1 MRRRD
6 DIADGIA
13 AASSAVL
20 RWMDDNVVQQRPD
33 DRSAEETRHAHP
45 SPPTAAGADALRPD
59 RRGAP
64 VRTFGVEEEFLL
76 VHAEDG
82 RPAPLGQEAFR
93 LCHDERLTCEI
104 KQEQIETGTHPYDDV
119 NYLAMDIARC
129 RALADETARRVG
141 ARAVALATSPQPARP
156 IASPGTRYEQIQDRF
171 ALTAS
176 EQLTCGCHV
185 HVSVADDEEGVAVL
199 DRIRAW
205 LPVLLALSGN
215 SPFWNGTD
223 TGYASYRSQ
232 AWSRWPMTGPCD
244 IFGTPER
251 YHATVAGLL
260 DTAVPVDLAQIY
272 FDARLSHHHPTVE
285 VRVSDVCLYSDDAV
299 LIALLT
305 RGLVETAAR
314 EWRAGVAPL
323 AVPTAMLR
331 MASWRAGR
339 FGLDGKLLHPL
350 TGKPQDAGTVALA
363 LLRHVG
369 PALRDQGDA
378 EIAESL
384 LRQLLARGTG
394 ARRQRAALLRRGSL
408 EDVVSEALRIT
419 HLARG
424 GIADHHEAAP
434 RPAQRILARATGRG
448 RAKIS

>member
-1 MRRRD
+1 M
-6 DIADGIA
+6 
-13 AASSAVL
+13 
-20 RWMDDNVVQQRPD
+20 
-33 DRSAEETRHAHP
+33 
-45 SPPTAAGADALRPD
+45 
-59 RRGAP
+59 
-64 VRTFGVEEEFLL
+64 RTFGVEEEFLL
-76 VHAEDG
+76 VDADSG
-82 RPAPLGQEAFR
+82 RPVPLGQEAFG
-93 LCHDERLTCEI
+93 LCQDERLTCEI

-119 NYLAMDIARC
+119 NDLAMDIARC

-141 ARAVALATSPQPARP
+141 ARAAALATSPHPASP
-156 IASPGTRYEQIQDRF
+156 IASPGTRYEEMQDRF
-171 ALTAS
+171 AVTAS

-185 HVSVADDEEGVAVL
+185 HVGVADDDEGVAVL

-205 LPVLLALSGN
+205 LPVLLALSSN

-232 AWSRWPMTGPCD
+232 AWSRWPMTGPSE
-244 IFGTPER
+244 IFGTAER

-305 RGLVETAAR
+305 RGLVETTAR
-314 EWRAGVAPL
+314 EWRAGQAPL
-323 AVPTAMLR
+323 AVPTALVK

-339 FGLDGKLLHPL
+339 FGMDGKLLHPL
-350 TGKPQDAGTVALA
+350 TGRPEDAESVALA
-363 LLRHVG
+363 LLRYLR
-369 PALRDQGDA
+369 PALQDQGDA

-408 EDVVSEALRIT
+408 EDVVAEAVRVT
-419 HLARG
+419 HLPRG
-424 GIADHHEAAP
+424 GIAEHHEAAL
-434 RPAQRILARATGRG
+434 RPARRAFARAGRG
-448 RAKIS
+448 RTAIS

>member
-1 MRRRD
+1 M
-6 DIADGIA
+6 
-13 AASSAVL
+13 
-20 RWMDDNVVQQRPD
+20 
-33 DRSAEETRHAHP
+33 
-45 SPPTAAGADALRPD
+45 
-59 RRGAP
+59 
-64 VRTFGVEEEFLL
+64 EEEFLL
-76 VHAEDG
+76 VDAETG
-82 RPAPLGQEAFR
+82 SPVPLGQEAFGQC
-93 LCHDERLTCEI
+93 LDDRLTCEI
-104 KQEQIETGTHPYDDV
+104 KQEQIETGTRPHADV
-119 NYLAMDIARC
+119 NDLAMDIARC

-141 ARAVALATSPQPARP
+141 ARAPALATSPQPAHP
-156 IASPGTRYEQIQDRF
+156 VATPGTRYEEMQDRF

-185 HVSVADDEEGVAVL
+185 HVSVEDDDEGVAVL

-244 IFGTPER
+244 VFGTAER
-251 YHATVAGLL
+251 YHETVAGLL
-260 DTAVPVDLAQIY
+260 DTAVPVDLGQIY

-299 LIALLT
+299 LLALLT

-314 EWRAGVAPL
+314 EWRAGVPPMP
-323 AVPTAMLR
+323 VRTATLR

-339 FGLDGKLLHPL
+339 FGMDGKLLHPVE
-350 TGKPQDAGTVALA
+350 GKPQEAGSVASA
-363 LLRHVG
+363 LLRHVR
-369 PALRDQGDA
+369 PALLDQGDA

-394 ARRQRAALLRRGSL
+394 ARRQRAALMRRGEL
-408 EDVVSEALRIT
+408 GDVVSEAVRVT
-419 HLARG
+419 NLARG

-434 RPAQRILARATGRG
+434 RPAQRTLARFAGWG
-448 RAKIS
+448 RAATQ

>member
-1 MRRRD
+1 M
-6 DIADGIA
+6 
-13 AASSAVL
+13 
-20 RWMDDNVVQQRPD
+20 
-33 DRSAEETRHAHP
+33 
-45 SPPTAAGADALRPD
+45 
-59 RRGAP
+59 
-64 VRTFGVEEEFLL
+64 EEEFLL
-76 VHAEDG
+76 VDAETG
-82 RPAPLGQEAFR
+82 SPVPLGQEAFGQC
-93 LCHDERLTCEI
+93 LDDRLTCEI
-104 KQEQIETGTHPYDDV
+104 KQEQIETGTRPHADV
-119 NYLAMDIARC
+119 NDLAMDIARC

-141 ARAVALATSPQPARP
+141 ARAAALATSPQPAHP
-156 IASPGTRYEQIQDRF
+156 IATPGTRYEEMQDRF

-185 HVSVADDEEGVAVL
+185 HVSVEDDDEGVAVL

-244 IFGTPER
+244 VFGTAER
-251 YHATVAGLL
+251 YHETVAGLL
-260 DTAVPVDLAQIY
+260 DTAVPVDLGQIY

-299 LIALLT
+299 LLALLT

-314 EWRAGVAPL
+314 EWRAGVPPMP
-323 AVPTAMLR
+323 VPTATLR

-339 FGLDGKLLHPL
+339 FGMDGKLLHPVE
-350 TGKPQDAGTVALA
+350 GKPQEAGSVASA
-363 LLRHVG
+363 LLRHVR
-369 PALRDQGDA
+369 PALLDQGDA

-394 ARRQRAALLRRGSL
+394 ARRQRAALMRRGEL
-408 EDVVSEALRIT
+408 GDVVSEAVRVT
-419 HLARG
+419 NLARG

-434 RPAQRILARATGRG
+434 RPAQRTLARFAGWG
-448 RAKIS
+448 RAATQ